1 MLFQHPNHSN
11 YDLIQHSLAGDT
23 LMVTLRGVNYNG
35 HPVPSFSATKK
46 RKRKKKKKEENWGFY
61 FYICLCWKYQEM
73 AVIHYKI
80 VDLNLIIMPKLYLE
94 KLHNLVHI
102 DWKYLL
108 QCRYQINHTIVRW
121 VEITIQ
127 RVCLASRKR
136 KFSTWHE
143 KICVNAGTTTRG

>member
-1 MLFQHPNHSN
+1 
-11 YDLIQHSLAGDT
+11 
-23 LMVTLRGVNYNG
+23 
-35 HPVPSFSATKK
+35 
-46 RKRKKKKKEENWGFY
+46 
-61 FYICLCWKYQEM
+61 M

-80 VDLNLIIMPKLYLE
+80 LDLNLIIMPKLYLE

-143 KICVNAGTTTRG
+143 KFVSTQVQQRGVKIINSKSNVWLEEKGDDWRG